1 MSVLDAKGHYRWRH
15 DEENALGDTDQNP
28 LRESVEN
35 ALKDYFDDLQGQPA
49 KELYDLVLSE
59 VEEPMLKVVMSK
71 AGNNQSRA
79 AAMLGLNRGTLR
91 KKLKRY
97 GLI

>member
-1 MSVLDAKGHYRWRH
+1 M
-15 DEENALGDTDQNP
+15 GDTDQNP
-28 LRESVEN
+28 IRESVEN
-35 ALKDYFDDLQGQPA
+35 ALKEIFEELHGQPA

-59 VEEPMLKVVMSK
+59 VEEPMLKVVMSQ

>member
-1 MSVLDAKGHYRWRH
+1 M
-15 DEENALGDTDQNP
+15 GDTDQTP
-28 LRESVEN
+28 LQESVEN
-35 ALKDYFDDLQGQPA
+35 ALKEYFDELGGEPA

-59 VEEPMLKVVMSK
+59 VEAPMLKVVMSR

>member
-1 MSVLDAKGHYRWRH
+1 
-15 DEENALGDTDQNP
+15 LGDTDQQP
-28 LRESVEN
+28 LAESVEN
-35 ALKDYFDDLQGQPA
+35 ALKEIFQELHGEPA
-49 KELYDLVLSE
+49 TQLYDRVLSE
-59 VEEPMLKVVMSK
+59 VEEPMLKVVMSQ